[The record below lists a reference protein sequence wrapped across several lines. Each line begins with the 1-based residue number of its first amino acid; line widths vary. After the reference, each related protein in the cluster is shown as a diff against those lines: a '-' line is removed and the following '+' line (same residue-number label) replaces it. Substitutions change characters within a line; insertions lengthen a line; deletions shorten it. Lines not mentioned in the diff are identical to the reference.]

1 MNGVYYMSRVQFF
14 AILGSVVLILF
25 LFWLIRRRR
34 LLAEYSLLWLGV
46 FTVFLVIAV
55 FGGLLDEM
63 ARFFGILYPPAT
75 IFILLIIGII
85 MLLLHF
91 STIISELKR
100 KLNELSVRLALLEN
114 QSRAGEK
121 RGSVGRTGAEPPSGG
136 PAAPDG

>member
-1 MNGVYYMSRVQFF
+1 MNGVYYLSRVQFF
-14 AILGSVVLILF
+14 AVLGSVVLILF

-34 LLAEYSLLWLGV
+34 LLVEYSLLWLGV
-46 FTVFLVIAV
+46 FTVFLVVAV

-63 ARFFGILYPPAT
+63 AQFFGILYPPAT

-100 KLNELSVRLALLEN
+100 KLNELSVRLALLE
-114 QSRAGEK
+114 SETRAAEK
-121 RGSVGRTGAEPPSGG
+121 RAEGGEPPAGG
-136 PAAPDG
+136 GGVSSD